1 MTNNLSF
8 IQIPIYRSKY
18 TSILPYSFT
27 QTERFSAETNYFSEI
42 CLSAS
47 IFQSQTLIY
56 QCNPLFLRNDLPS
69 HPSVPV
75 IEVVADDAELPN
87 LQGVAHVIP
96 RPAFQPENKPFYEQN
111 QPRSRKSFVYL
122 QECK

>member
-1 MTNNLSF
+1 MASTFVILNSGLNSNLSV
-8 IQIPIYRSKY
+8 K
-18 TSILPYSFT
+18 L
-27 QTERFSAETNYFSEI
+27 
-42 CLSAS
+42 L
-47 IFQSQTLIY
+47 
-56 QCNPLFLRNDLPS
+56 LRNDLPS
-69 HPSVPV
+69 HPPDPV

-87 LQGVAHVIP
+87 LRGVAHVIP